1 MNNPLTRVLSPLLI
15 LIFLAIAVPF
25 FLPDPNTQ
33 NLLETLRPPFLNWQ
47 HILGTDELGRDM
59 LSQLLHG
66 LRISLLVGLLCS
78 LISACIGVPLGLIA
92 GLRGAWLETLI
103 MRATEVQMALP
114 TVLLALVTLAL
125 LGAGLSNLIF
135 VIGVFGWAGF
145 ARYTRAVVLIERQLE
160 YVLAAKAL
168 GANDHRTVLRHILPN
183 VSSGILLQISLDF
196 PQNIMLEASLS
207 FLGVGVGIDTPSL
220 GAMVSRGY
228 NHLFSGAWWLSFLP
242 GGLIMLLVWNVTTI
256 SEKIRVLT
264 DPRVRVLTDPR
275 VRGLTDPRVRGLT
288 DPRVDKK

>member
-1 MNNPLTRVLSPLLI
+1 MNSLARVFIPLFVLVL
-15 LIFLAIAVPF
+15 LAIFAPL
-25 FLPDPNTQ
+25 FLPNPNAQ
-33 NLLETLRPPFLNWQ
+33 NLLETLRPPFVNWQ
-47 HILGTDELGRDM
+47 YPLGTDELGRDV
-59 LSQLLHG
+59 LTQLLHG
-66 LRISLLVGLLCS
+66 LRVSLLVGLLCS

-92 GLRGAWLETLI
+92 GLRGAWLETTI

-125 LGAGLSNLIF
+125 LGAGLNNLIV

-145 ARYTRAVVLIERQLE
+145 ARYTRAVVLTQRQLE
-160 YVLAAKAL
+160 YVLAAKAI

-183 VSSGILLQISLDF
+183 VASGILLQISLDF

-207 FLGVGVGIDTPSL
+207 FLGVGVGVDTPSL

-228 NHLFSGAWWLSFLP
+228 VHLFSGAWWLSFLP
-242 GGLIMLLVWNVTTI
+242 GGLIMLLVWNVTAA

-264 DPRVRVLTDPR
+264 DPRVRVFTDPR
-275 VRGLTDPRVRGLT
+275 VKNRLFF
-288 DPRVDKK
+288 